1 MQYVLEIREDNRGVL
16 LVSNSNSFI
25 EPDIIPFCNFDITTI
40 LGDVLE
46 DAQNGLFEFVKAN
59 GGRKEHFDGIRKIL
73 ATFFYEGDFSVRKIE
88 NLMALY
94 HVPFPMKKGSSY
106 TSNCNSLECVV
117 LSVLHYLILSGYKFT
132 RCKHC
137 GRIYATQSLKIVYC
151 KRNSTFPGYE
161 RYSCKDAVKH
171 INDMLEK
178 RRKSIYNQLYSNAN
192 SVSAASSGYDR
203 YTPMN
208 DFTAKCETFKQ
219 SIKKNAS
226 IENIKAY
233 SEFLNGELFPKR
245 YARVKGAE

>member
-1 MQYVLEIREDNRGVL
+1 
-16 LVSNSNSFI
+16 
-25 EPDIIPFCNFDITTI
+25 
-40 LGDVLE
+40 
-46 DAQNGLFEFVKAN
+46 
-59 GGRKEHFDGIRKIL
+59 
-73 ATFFYEGDFSVRKIE
+73 
-88 NLMALY
+88 
-94 HVPFPMKKGSSY
+94 
-106 TSNCNSLECVV
+106 
-117 LSVLHYLILSGYKFT
+117 
-132 RCKHC
+132 
-137 GRIYATQSLKIVYC
+137 
-151 KRNSTFPGYE
+151 
-161 RYSCKDAVKH
+161 
-171 INDMLEK
+171 MLEK